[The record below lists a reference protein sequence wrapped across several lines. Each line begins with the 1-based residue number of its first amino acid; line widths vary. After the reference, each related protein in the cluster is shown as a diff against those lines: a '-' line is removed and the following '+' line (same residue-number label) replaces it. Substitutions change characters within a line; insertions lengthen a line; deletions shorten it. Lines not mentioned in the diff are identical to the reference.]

1 MNVTTGSLIICIPY
15 HQACYR
21 PTMKCTLAL
30 ASLFVS
36 WATAFV
42 PSAQTTQSSS
52 TALNVLN
59 GWLPDADK
67 FTYGLPGATS
77 PFREGFDPF
86 GITERESFETL
97 KTFRESEVTHGRVAM
112 LAGTY
117 KRLLSY
123 R

>member
-1 MNVTTGSLIICIPY
+1 MVAKCYARNCHTFRSQPSKACHRPII
-15 HQACYR
+15 
-21 PTMKCTLAL
+21 MKYTLAL

-36 WATAFV
+36 GATAFA

-59 GWLPDADK
+59 GWQPDSDK
-67 FTYGLPGATS
+67 FTYGLPGATF

-86 GITERESFETL
+86 GITGRESFDTL

-112 LAGTY
+112 LAGT
-117 KRLLSY
+117 
-123 R
+123 